1 MEDSGVKRLKFQIGG
16 SSWIYVSIYDKL
28 EKAITF
34 AKAPIPQLTINSISE
49 LKLKL
54 IVKK

>member
-16 SSWIYVSIYDKL
+16 SSWIYVIYDKL

-49 LKLKL
+49 FKLKL
-54 IVKK
+54 VVKK